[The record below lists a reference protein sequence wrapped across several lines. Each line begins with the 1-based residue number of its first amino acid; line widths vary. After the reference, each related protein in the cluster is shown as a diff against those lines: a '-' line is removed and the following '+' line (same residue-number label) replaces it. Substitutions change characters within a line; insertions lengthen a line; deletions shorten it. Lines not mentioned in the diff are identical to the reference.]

1 MECVLNVFYLYVK
14 GNDETGKFSTWL
26 WMFWLENYIW
36 VGFLACHHFLCGFQ
50 GQWLGRKKAAVPT
63 AGVCQG
69 RCMHRQAGVQETQ
82 LRLIRK
88 GHWVHHPGD
97 RRYSFFW
104 AAEKAENSQVPSKGD
119 LLCDSRRMFSW
130 NVRMRLVVH
139 SLQVRPWIQVFM
151 RSLPEKFLLKY
162 LYFINIY
169 L

>member
-14 GNDETGKFSTWL
+14 GNDEAGNFSTWL

-36 VGFLACHHFLCGFQ
+36 VGFSVDFRVSDLAG
-50 GQWLGRKKAAVPT
+50 KKQQYLLQVFAK
-63 AGVCQG
+63 AGVCL
-69 RCMHRQAGVQETQ
+69 HRPAGVQETQ

-119 LLCDSRRMFSW
+119 LFCASRRMFSW
-130 NVRMRLVVH
+130 NVRMRLVTH

-151 RSLPEKFLLKY
+151 RSLTQKFLLKY
-162 LYFINIY
+162 FFHFSY
-169 L
+169 